1 MVYASEDIRNLAIK
15 SMLQLFMQQCVW
27 VSSEDRSWKMCLL
40 QRYFLCNVTSFTSV
54 FAGVS
59 YTPNRNGSTVR
70 ESLPQYLLYRD
81 QFQFKSSIS
90 FVKGETSRCNI
101 IISHLS
107 NVFSSKLFFYICI
120 KPYSRYSHFFSLSK
134 AFPLDI
140 QTFEVS

>member
-1 MVYASEDIRNLAIK
+1 MYEWVLKIGHGKCILATLLP
-15 SMLQLFMQQCVW
+15 SPL
-27 VSSEDRSWKMCLL
+27 CLL
-40 QRYFLCNVTSFTSV
+40 VFVT
-54 FAGVS
+54 
-59 YTPNRNGSTVR
+59 TPNRNGSTVC

>member
-1 MVYASEDIRNLAIK
+1 MLLQVVYASEDIRNLAVK

-27 VSSEDRSWKMCLL
+27 VGSEDRSWKM
-40 QRYFLCNVTSFTSV
+40 YPCNVTSFTSV